1 MYNTYSVV
9 LYEYTQGRGSIYLER
24 FLKGWS
30 GTYLHCDGYA
40 GYKKL
45 ENITLCG
52 CLVHAKRKFHEALIA
67 NPDIETDKTG
77 ENYLRKLVALKNY
90 GDK

>member
-1 MYNTYSVV
+1 MYNTHPVV
-9 LYEYTQGRGSIYLER
+9 LYEHTKGRGSVYPEK
-24 FLKGWS
+24 FLKDWS

-45 ENITLCG
+45 KNTTLCG

-67 NPDIETDKTG
+67 NPNNKTAKTG
-77 ENYLRKLVALKNY
+77 EDYLRKLFALEDNA
-90 GDK
+90 DK